1 MSMKATS
8 KLKVPTVH
16 NIFTMHSTGTED
28 IFLSTVVIMII
39 YFIAICKIVF
49 SQVNIND
56 PPFWAVLFSTL
67 LCKLLTDNL
76 QNSQFPW

>member
-1 MSMKATS
+1 MLMKVKS
-8 KLKVPTVH
+8 KLNMPTVH
-16 NIFTMHSTGTED
+16 NVFTMHSTGTED

-39 YFIAICKIVF
+39 LFYRYLKIVF

-67 LCKLLTDNL
+67 LCKLSMDNL
-76 QNSQFPW
+76 QNSQFPG